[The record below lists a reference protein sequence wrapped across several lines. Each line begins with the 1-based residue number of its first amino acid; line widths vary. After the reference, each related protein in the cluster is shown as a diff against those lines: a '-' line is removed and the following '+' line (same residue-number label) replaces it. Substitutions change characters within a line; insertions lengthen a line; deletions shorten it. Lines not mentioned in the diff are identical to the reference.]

1 MRTSPRESATMLEPS
16 FTTAVLTRRR
26 LSGHLGSAGLPTV
39 RIQLER
45 HPADLHVV
53 ARLEARRLER
63 PDDAQPAQPVLHVF
77 ERLVVLGVVARDQP
91 LDPQAD
97 DAERAIRRPL
107 DGEPLV

>member
-1 MRTSPRESATMLEPS
+1 MPQAIAPEVTRTTSCPVPYSSAAWSHTCGSTSMRTSPRGSATMLEPS

-26 LSGHLGSAGLPTV
+26 LSGHLGGAGLPTV

-77 ERLVVLGVVARDQP
+77 ER
-91 LDPQAD
+91 
-97 DAERAIRRPL
+97 
-107 DGEPLV
+107 